1 MLPIISKRRIHEVK
15 KDRCNGT
22 VTCNRHIHA
31 YSNSSARI
39 GGRKSAEELTVYEK
53 PTDEEVT
60 LPSGDEVSEEAEMDY
75 ADNIIELEEEKAP
88 VQTIR

>member
-1 MLPIISKRRIHEVK
+1 MKLK
-15 KDRCNGT
+15 
-22 VTCNRHIHA
+22 
-31 YSNSSARI
+31 RI
-39 GGRKSAEELTVYEK
+39 GAMALSLAIVTSMLIPTAAPVSAAENDISAEELTVYEE